1 MLLIYNIYIKIISIN
16 NPQIISI
23 NNPQII
29 SINNPQIISINN
41 PQIISIKLNN
51 FLLYFKINKMS
62 LNNTSLNNTNVLD
75 KNVLDY
81 KVSTITMSLHIPNC
95 NLNLMNIGKYL
106 EIDDNI
112 IGIKYNFGKSSIIKG
127 TYSTSI
133 YKKSKTKNQNKINKT
148 LFYNQVSIIVN
159 LNPKL
164 QDKIINVK
172 LFGNGSL
179 HLTGVKHPLEG
190 KEVIILLYTKLLNL
204 CKRQDTILLTA
215 DINNVY
221 VDNSNNVYNRDSNNK
236 TIIGFKY
243 ISNNNEVLYNIHKK
257 DYIIDPKTSLF
268 ISKKFESKRSKSL
281 LNLNGEKVGISKIEL
296 LKNKSKLYKN
306 NYNVNFDYQNGFIY
320 YDGDSKSNII
330 GKIVYDYTD
339 NIYSHN
345 IDHTDIEPI
354 IEYKYNCSPFL
365 LDSTIYTIN
374 NLDKM
379 TKQELQSDINC
390 INIYLKLDFELNRQ
404 RLFNELIKKS
414 YITEYK
420 PEKYSGVKLR
430 YKISKQSTQT
440 LGLCEC
446 TNKCTCNNITFL
458 IFQSGNIIVTGFK
471 SLGEIH
477 DIVNNFKTLILSVKN
492 IVRMKTFTNI

>member
-1 MLLIYNIYIKIISIN
+1 LSENNKILVYNYSPISGTV
-16 NPQIISI
+16 P
-23 NNPQII
+23 
-29 SINNPQIISINN
+29 
-41 PQIISIKLNN
+41 
-51 FLLYFKINKMS
+51 FKVTTNKKSVAAS
-62 LNNTSLNNTNVLD
+62 LVIG
-75 KNVLDY
+75 NVLDY
-81 KVSTITMSLHIPNC
+81 KVSTITMSLQIPNC

-112 IGIKYNFGKSSIIKG
+112 IGIKYNFGKSSILKG
-127 TYSTSI
+127 KYSTSI

-159 LNPKL
+159 LNPTL

-179 HLTGVKHPLEG
+179 HLTGVKYPSEG
-190 KEVIILLYTKLLNL
+190 KEIIILLYAKLLDL
-204 CKRQDTILLTA
+204 CKKYDTILLTS
-215 DINNVY
+215 DVNNVY
-221 VDNSNNVYNRDSNNK
+221 LDNNNNVYNRDSNNK

-243 ISNNNEVLYNIHKK
+243 VSDNEVLYNIHKK
-257 DYIIDPKTSLF
+257 DYIIDPNTTLF
-268 ISKKFESKRSKSL
+268 ISKKFESKRTKPL
-281 LNLNGEKVGISKIEL
+281 LNLNGEKVGVSRIEL

-306 NYNVNFDYQNGFIY
+306 NSNVNFDYQNGFIY
-320 YDGDSKSNII
+320 YDGDGKSNII

-345 IDHTDIEPI
+345 TNHTDIEPI

-365 LDSTIYTIN
+365 LESTLYTIE
-374 NLDKM
+374 NLDKL

-430 YKISKQSTQT
+430 YKISKQSTQK

-471 SLGEIH
+471 SLDDIH
-477 DIVNNFKTLILSVKN
+477 DIVNNFKTLILSIKN
-492 IVRMKTFTNI
+492 TVRMKTFKNI